1 MSNNPISG
9 AMYLIK
15 GFQMIKQ
22 PGVKQFAIIPL
33 IINTLIFAGLGI
45 FMFGWFGEF
54 IDGLMLSLPDWL
66 QWLEWLVWPIFA
78 AAFGIL
84 IYFTFAIL
92 ANFIGAPFNGL
103 LSEAVE
109 EKVLGIEKN
118 DDSPWHQAIT
128 QAPAAIKEEIQKLI
142 YSVTRSLPF
151 LILFLIPGINFI
163 ASALWILFGAWM
175 LAIQYADYP
184 MANNNIEFKDQRAIL
199 KEKRMLVVGFG
210 GLVMVGMM
218 IPIVNFIIMPC
229 AVAGATLMYLD
240 HFKTDKNVQP

>member
-1 MSNNPISG
+1 MSNNPIAG
-9 AMYLIK
+9 GLYLLK

-22 PGVKQFAIIPL
+22 PGVRQFAIIPL

-45 FMFGWFGEF
+45 FMFGWFGDF
-54 IDGLMLSLPDWL
+54 IDGLMQSLPTWL
-66 QWLEWLVWPIFA
+66 QWLEWLVWPVFA
-78 AAFGIL
+78 AAFGVL

-92 ANFIGAPFNGL
+92 ANFISAPFNGV

-109 EKVLGIEKN
+109 EKMTGETKS

-128 QAPAAIKEEIQKLI
+128 QAPTAIREEIRKLV
-142 YSVTRSLPF
+142 YSITRSLPF
-151 LILFLIPGINFI
+151 LILLLIPGINFI

-184 MANNNIEFKDQRAIL
+184 LANNGVEFNDQRKLL
-199 KEKRMLVVGFG
+199 KEKRLLVVGFG
-210 GLVMVGMM
+210 GTVMVCMM
-218 IPIVNFIIMPC
+218 VPILNFIVLPC

-240 HFKTDKNVQP
+240 HFKRN